1 MYIHQF
7 SVKNYRSLKDVRV
20 GGLSKAVIFYGDN
33 DSGKSNVLSFLEI
46 VFQSKY
52 FEDITEV
59 PEEKFVQ
66 KKPSG
71 FWQGQIDNF
80 SNNFYLNSQD
90 PITFTVLIKIERSEL
105 LEHVKLPESFTKM
118 LPKNHRKDVLKLEGK
133 IVQTSED
140 RAEMSLIRA
149 EFNQKV
155 FYDGTKKNP
164 EFLPGFEDLSAAEKR
179 NVFDSVMNR
188 LDNAFLRIP
197 PDRFLH
203 DEQEE
208 HRDNKVNLSPK
219 TLKNWLFQSSHD
231 QHAEQI
237 IREITRKFN
246 SDPFN
251 HGNVS
256 IVRVDKNEI
265 EAFVEDNSGLK
276 LPIDRR
282 GSGVQQILMILAYI
296 AQSNSPFV
304 GVEELEINLSPKTQ
318 SLIFNDLFELVNSK
332 NSPIK
337 QIFLTTHSPH
347 LAKRNDAQRR
357 GVWMDN
363 GETKVKKPS
372 EAEMNDFF
380 GY

>member
-7 SVKNYRSLKDVRV
+7 SVKNYRSLKDVSV

-33 DSGKSNVLSFLEI
+33 DSGKSNILSFLEI
-46 VFQSKY
+46 VFQPKY

-59 PEEKFVQ
+59 ASEKFEQ

-80 SNNFYLNSQD
+80 SNNFYLNSHA
-90 PITFTVLIKIERSEL
+90 PITFSVLIKIERSEL
-105 LEHVKLPESFTKM
+105 LEYIK
-118 LPKNHRKDVLKLEGK
+118 LPKNFTKTLPKKHPEDVLKLDGK

-149 EFNQKV
+149 ELNQKL
-155 FYDGTKKNP
+155 FYDGTKKNTG
-164 EFLPGFEDLSAAEKR
+164 FLPGFEDLSAAEKR

-197 PDRFLH
+197 PDRFLYH
-203 DEQEE
+203 EQEDS
-208 HRDNKVNLSPK
+208 RDKKVNLSPK
-219 TLKNWLFQSSHD
+219 TLKNWIFQSSHD

-256 IVRVDKNEI
+256 IVRIGKNEI
-265 EAFVEDNSGLK
+265 EAFVEDNNGLK

-318 SLIFNDLFELVNSK
+318 SLIFNDLFKLVNSEI
-332 NSPIK
+332 SPIK

-372 EAEMNDFF
+372 EAEVNDFF